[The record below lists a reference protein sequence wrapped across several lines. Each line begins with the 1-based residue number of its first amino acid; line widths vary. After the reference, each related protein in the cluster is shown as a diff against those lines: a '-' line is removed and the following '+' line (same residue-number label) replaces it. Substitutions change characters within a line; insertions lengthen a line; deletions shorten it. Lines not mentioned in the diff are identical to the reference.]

1 MFDRKWTLKM
11 RKYLIGAALLSTAA
25 ITPAFAQESAP
36 FTGPHVEGIVGYDDV
51 SEGDGDLMYG
61 VNAGYDFQ
69 LGGVIAGIEGEFADS
84 DVKGTGTDLLA
95 TGDTFRLNTDR
106 DLYIGARLG
115 FAVTPSTMLYAKGG
129 YTNAK
134 FESRY
139 DDGAGTIYN
148 NGITADGYRLGAG
161 VEQKFNLFGPSGF
174 IKAEYRYS
182 NYKNLDIGQ
191 NDFDLETDLD
201 RHQAVVGVG
210 VRF

>member
-1 MFDRKWTLKM
+1 M
-11 RKYLIGAALLSTAA
+11 RKILIGAALLSTALA
-25 ITPAFAQESAP
+25 TPAFAQEEAP
-36 FTGPHVEGIVGYDDV
+36 FTGPHIEGIVGYDDV

-61 VNAGYDFQ
+61 IAGGYDFQ

-84 DVKGTGTDLLA
+84 DVKGRASDVLA
-95 TGDTFRLNTDR
+95 TGDSFALNTDR
-106 DLYIGARLG
+106 DLYVGARLG
-115 FAVTPSTMLYAKGG
+115 FAVTPSTMIYAKGG

-134 FESRY
+134 FESRF

-148 NGITADGYRLGAG
+148 NGVTADGYRIGAG
-161 VEQKFNLFGPSGF
+161 IEHKFNLFGPSGF

-182 NYKNLDIGQ
+182 NYSNIDIGED
-191 NDFDLETDLD
+191 DFDLDTDFD